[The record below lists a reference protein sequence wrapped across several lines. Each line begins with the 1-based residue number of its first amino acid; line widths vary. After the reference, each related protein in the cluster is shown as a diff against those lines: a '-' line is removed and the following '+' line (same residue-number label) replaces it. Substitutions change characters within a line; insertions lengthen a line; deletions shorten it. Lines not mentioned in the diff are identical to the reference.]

1 MFWEGN
7 DPVELEAILRSKDSG
22 PTSDFLVVKFQICLE
37 FEKTEYFSKNAVSIC
52 DWYLGTRLIQGRPF
66 SIQIL
71 C

>member
-22 PTSDFLVVKFQICLE
+22 PTSDFLVAKFQICLE

-52 DWYLGTRLIQGRPF
+52 D
-66 SIQIL
+66 
-71 C
+71 